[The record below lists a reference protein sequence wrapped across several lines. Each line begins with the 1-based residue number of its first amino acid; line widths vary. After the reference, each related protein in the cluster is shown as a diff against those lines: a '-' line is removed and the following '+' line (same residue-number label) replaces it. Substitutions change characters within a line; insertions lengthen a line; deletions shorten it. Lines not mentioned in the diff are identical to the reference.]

1 MLEAELQRLHDDNLA
16 IAALL
21 QELENSLAL
30 PLPPEPPVQVMLDVT
45 VLQDQVYDMA
55 RRVGSMKRMIRDR
68 ILQQTLA
75 AAFSLQE
82 EKGMR
87 TLGWHH
93 RISGQNECAGHAPLG
108 VLALQRKARLENDL
122 IMLNLAV
129 LHVST
134 SLHHLKPVQVSQG
147 LVRTLDRRLN
157 RILDATCRRAHQF
170 NDFVDVIRHRTL
182 PASVQD
188 RR

>member
-1 MLEAELQRLHDDNLA
+1 MLDADLHRLRDDNLA

-21 QELENSLAL
+21 QNLENSLAL
-30 PLPPEPPVQVMLDVT
+30 PLPPEPPFQVMADVT

-87 TLGWHH
+87 TLG
-93 RISGQNECAGHAPLG
+93 
-108 VLALQRKARLENDL
+108 
-122 IMLNLAV
+122 
-129 LHVST
+129 
-134 SLHHLKPVQVSQG
+134 
-147 LVRTLDRRLN
+147 
-157 RILDATCRRAHQF
+157 
-170 NDFVDVIRHRTL
+170 
-182 PASVQD
+182 
-188 RR
+188 